1 MIQPMRCNPCHCG
14 LVLLSRIRL
23 AIRSMVTR
31 IVNEEN
37 VAARIGSR
45 KAKKIRQGLA
55 PAAH

>member
-1 MIQPMRCNPCHCG
+1 
-14 LVLLSRIRL
+14 
-23 AIRSMVTR
+23 MVTR